1 MSAPMPVRLD
11 RFSRLVL
18 GIALSL
24 LCLAACQPEEKKEEG
39 VPVGIVGIN
48 HTKTYIAD
56 FYVNGVGNGNIPSIG
71 NGGGGGSTTCCLVL
85 PRHYAPGLSAKVRWN
100 HTEDKDN
107 WKETI
112 ATVLPYQ
119 DGVGRAWV
127 NFLPDDRVV
136 ILVTEMA
143 PWHENY
149 RSDYRSPSHP
159 AYRGWE
165 AEFPRQET
173 SK

>member
-11 RFSRLVL
+11 RFSELVF

-48 HTKTYIAD
+48 HTKTYIAA
-56 FYVNGVGNGNIPSIG
+56 FSVNGSYGSNISSIQK
-71 NGGGGGSTTCCLVL
+71 GGGGGKTSCCLVL

-100 HTEDKDN
+100 HTEDADN

-136 ILVTEMA
+136 IVVSNMDT
-143 PWHENY
+143 WSSNY
-149 RSDYRSPSHP
+149 HGDYKAPSHP
-159 AYRGWE
+159 GYRGWE
-165 AEFPRQET
+165 AEFPQ
-173 SK
+173 